1 MILADQLELGLAADP
16 AADADVF
23 AAGGFEVFEV
33 LLQGCLVELREK
45 LRLDGDVEATDV
57 IDELTFCH
65 GWLTFTKAVFGY
77 V

>member
-1 MILADQLELGLAADP
+1 
-16 AADADVF
+16 
-23 AAGGFEVFEV
+23 
-33 LLQGCLVELREK
+33 LREK